1 MNYLGNYRGVVLS
14 SDDPKRAGRVKVWV
28 PDIHEKVYESYGDVD
43 ESSIIEGLRSN
54 TIEDIANRLPWSST
68 AQPLV
73 GGGGGRNYD
82 YGGINPTFGD
92 GVPALSGSSLQA
104 DVGGRVN
111 REELRA
117 FLIREI
123 RNSQLNGV
131 VPEDAS
137 NFKIDRDGS
146 AESWANFF
154 TALAYNESN
163 YNTGTVGDVG
173 RFRGNSNG
181 LFQLSPDDAINHRLQ
196 SEPYTL
202 EQLVDPATNV
212 RATIGIATNLL
223 RQDSVING
231 GSSRGLSRY
240 WGPVRRNEV
249 NVPPV
254 PPTTII
260 PPSEP
265 STTIDPTTQEQ
276 TVLAPQT
283 TSEAS
288 TPTQKPAQSYSTA
301 SGNYTVSSET
311 RDIRGKSAVRAKGRP
326 ISLDFNSS
334 GGNSGILIIVPDN
347 VTQEERRLC
356 QEYLQACSNF
366 FRRNSRDPKS
376 GIINSRPIRTTSE
389 NRTPS
394 NQGGVAGFFHTEPFD
409 QDAGAM
415 DAIRN
420 NPQEFANILANTLG
434 RIPNAFF
441 FPPHTSSGGGA
452 SFNGVNERDFARQ
465 WIIPYLDGSNGIPTG
480 DAFTSV
486 GVTHPE
492 ETRDRSTLSSIG
504 ASNEDIESIVEN
516 GRSIFE
522 IIEQN
527 KVDFQE
533 SNITQLTN
541 LREVRTELW
550 EGLELSEENDII
562 RNRYLGGNN
571 LDYSSPPMNDRVN
584 PAGMNYSHSSYNN
597 APRGSFTIPEVGAN
611 VWVFF
616 EGGVID
622 YPVILANCPN
632 AQDYAAIYD
641 ISSPSPDY
649 PEPKEGDEAPINRG
663 KSAVT
668 SRGGSM
674 EIVDTT
680 GRERI
685 RLVSY
690 HGGAYSMDQM
700 GTTELAIGAKSQ
712 LVKGNKF
719 TTVRGS
725 SDTHVDGDV
734 GNIIIGDIVNK
745 YGNVRGDVNLA
756 RQMKELHRPIH
767 DKQRLFDLQRTEA
780 SDSLDS
786 SPLQRISGENTPC
799 PVCNGTAKF
808 QVRTNSVT
816 RFTSASDNGGLGVS
830 ERLEGGGSSISERSE
845 NTDVCATCNGTGVS
859 PWSAEGNFDI
869 DPLKMEIPDDINNIS
884 KAMSDL
890 ENRLGSGGNLTSYFS
905 KSKTEFIGSDLNDL
919 ESIRVDLVGKRKMVG
934 QAPSPAGNG
943 VFPVFDATPHVEY
956 VSTPS
961 FGGDYTMMVS
971 NKYELLVGANGINQ
985 KTLGSYNMQGRI
997 LTLAAEQVNISSNN
1011 EVLIDGGR
1019 NVTITGDTINIE
1031 PRSNN
1036 IGGRTFKSMNV
1047 DGTIS
1052 SSSNHI
1058 TKGGMHVEGEFSTQ
1072 HITAPVEFQQTETTL
1087 STGSLIGGQIIGIF
1101 DGRPVMSVSCSDCI
1115 VSAHSHTFP
1124 NAAMTLLDTN
1134 DDVRA
1139 AAAPCAEADP
1149 IMAQAVSHGSARGR
1163 NNTPIRYSNPL
1174 LFELFEDCDNDDW
1187 NSIVRDISE
1196 GNVSL
1201 DRVREVGGM
1210 DDIRDRLTSASDSPI
1225 SQTQRESGCDPC
1237 S

>member
-1 MNYLGNYRGVVLS
+1 MNYLGNYRGVVLA

-43 ESSIIEGLRSN
+43 ESTIIEGLRNN
-54 TIEDIANRLPWSST
+54 TIEDIADRLPWSST

-82 YGGINPTFGD
+82 YGGTNPTFGD

-104 DVGGRVN
+104 DGDGRVDK
-111 REELRA
+111 EEIRA

-137 NFKIDRDGS
+137 NFNIDNEGS

-181 LFQLSPDDAINHRLQ
+181 LFQLSPDDAINHKLQ

-212 RATIGIATNLL
+212 RATIGIAVNLL

-254 PPTTII
+254 PLTTII
-260 PPSEP
+260 PPSGT
-265 STTIDPTTQEQ
+265 STTVDPNTQEQ
-276 TVLAPQT
+276 TVVAP
-283 TSEAS
+283 ERS
-288 TPTQKPAQSYSTA
+288 TESSAATQKPAQSYSSG
-301 SGNYTVSSET
+301 SGNYTVSSST
-311 RDIRGKSAVRAKGRP
+311 RDQLGGPSVVRAKGRP
-326 ISLDFNSS
+326 ISLDFNSA
-334 GGNSGILIIVPDN
+334 GGSAGILMVVPNDI
-347 VTQEERRLC
+347 TTEERRLC
-356 QEYLQACSNF
+356 EEYNQACSDF

-376 GIINSRPIRTTSE
+376 SRINSRPIRTTSE
-389 NRTPS
+389 N
-394 NQGGVAGFFHTEPFD
+394 GGGLTGFFHTEPFD

-415 DAIRN
+415 EAIRN
-420 NPQEFANILANTLG
+420 NPQEYANLLSNTLG
-434 RIPNAFF
+434 RIPNAFI
-441 FPPHTSSGGGA
+441 FPPHTQNSGGGA
-452 SFNGVNERDFARQ
+452 VFGGVNERDFARQ
-465 WIIPYLDGSNGIPTG
+465 WIIPYLDGSSGTPMG

-492 ETRDRSTLSSIG
+492 ETRDRATLSNIE
-504 ASNEDIESIVEN
+504 ASDEDTEAIIEN
-516 GRSIFE
+516 GKAIFE
-522 IIEQN
+522 LIEQN

-533 SNITQLTN
+533 SNIQELES
-541 LREVRTELW
+541 LRVTRTELW
-550 EGLELSEENDII
+550 EGLELSEENSVI
-562 RNRYLGGNN
+562 RNEYLGGNN
-571 LDYSSPPMNDRVN
+571 LDYSAPPMNDRVN
-584 PAGMNYSHSSYNN
+584 PAGMNYAHSSYNN

-616 EGGVID
+616 EGGIID

-632 AQDYAAIYD
+632 EQDYAAIYD

-663 KSAVT
+663 KSAMV

-685 RLVSY
+685 RFVSY
-690 HGGAYSMDQM
+690 HGGVYSMDQM

-725 SDTHVDGDV
+725 SDTHIDGDV
-734 GNIIIGDIVNK
+734 GNIVIGDIVNK
-745 YGNVRGDVNLA
+745 YGNVRGDVDLV

-786 SPLQRISGENTPC
+786 SPLQRMSGKNTPC

-808 QVRTNSVT
+808 QVRTNQMT
-816 RFTSASDNGGLGVS
+816 RFTPASDNGGSGTS
-830 ERLEGGGSSISERSE
+830 ERIEGGGSSISERSE
-845 NTDVCATCNGTGVS
+845 DTDVCATCNGTGVS
-859 PWSAEGNFDI
+859 PWSAEGNFDRE
-869 DPLKMEIPDDINNIS
+869 PLKMEIPDDINNNS
-884 KAMSDL
+884 KVMSDL
-890 ENRLGSGGNLTSYFS
+890 ENRLGSGGNLTSYIS

-943 VFPVFDATPHVEY
+943 VFPVFDATPHVEH

-961 FGGDYTMMVS
+961 FGGDYTLMVA

-1019 NVTITGDTINIE
+1019 NVTITGDTVNIS

-1036 IGGRTFKSMNV
+1036 IGGREFKSMNV
-1047 DGTIS
+1047 EGTIS

-1058 TKGGMHVEGEFSTQ
+1058 TKGGMHVEGEFSAQ
-1072 HITAPVEFQQTETTL
+1072 HITAPVEFQETETTL
-1087 STGSLIGGQIIGIF
+1087 STSSLIGGKLIGMV
-1101 DGRPVMSVSCSDCI
+1101 DGKPVMSVACADCTI
-1115 VSAHSHTFP
+1115 
-1124 NAAMTLLDTN
+1124 
-1134 DDVRA
+1134 
-1139 AAAPCAEADP
+1139 
-1149 IMAQAVSHGSARGR
+1149 
-1163 NNTPIRYSNPL
+1163 
-1174 LFELFEDCDNDDW
+1174 
-1187 NSIVRDISE
+1187 
-1196 GNVSL
+1196 
-1201 DRVREVGGM
+1201 
-1210 DDIRDRLTSASDSPI
+1210 
-1225 SQTQRESGCDPC
+1225 
-1237 S
+1237 